1 MNSKATLMAACALVA
16 GFVSMQAAA
25 PSGQAAVVNGQAA
38 VANGQAAAPGGQAAM
53 ANMQTVGP
61 NGQRGPGPS
70 PAIADASTRF
80 VAQMAVKGS
89 PSYATLPKRT
99 RRYVITEFGAVGDG
113 TTVNTKAIQAAID
126 KCSAAK
132 GGGTVVVPK
141 GTFRTGSIFLKQG
154 VNLLVE
160 KDGVLKGT
168 TNPDDYP
175 QIKSRWEG
183 TEEMYTASLVNA
195 EGVTGLEISGEG
207 TIDGAGDEWMAK
219 NPFRRA
225 VPQGP
230 GGAEGAGAGGPTGA
244 AAPAGG
250 ASAAPAAAMRPRGPG
265 RPRLIGIQNSKDVR
279 VAGLFLHNQAIWC
292 LFVLYS
298 ENVEIDGVTI
308 AAEHNIPSS
317 DGIDIDSSKHVH
329 INHTYIEDGD
339 DCISIKS
346 GKDADGLRVN
356 RPAEDILIENSHFAY
371 GQGGVA
377 MGSETSGGIRNVTT
391 LNCLFDAGNW
401 APIRFKTQPSRGGV
415 VENITY
421 KDIVLHGTR
430 QAFEMNMEWRMVGP
444 RLPDSNPLPVVR
456 NVRIINVKGDVLSV
470 GAIHGL
476 AGSPIQGVTFVDCNI
491 TAERGFRLD
500 HARSV
505 DLKGLTIAVKQ
516 GEPVTTTDVE

>member
-1 MNSKATLMAACALVA
+1 MNSRIILLACATAYAVRA
-16 GFVSMQAAA
+16 QAPAAA
-25 PSGQAAVVNGQAA
+25 PPPVP
-38 VANGQAAAPGGQAAM
+38 AAASAYASTL
-53 ANMQTVGP
+53 AGP
-61 NGQRGPGPS
+61 
-70 PAIADASTRF
+70 ATRF
-80 VAQMAVKGS
+80 VPQMAVKGA
-89 PSYATLPKRT
+89 PSYATLPRRT
-99 RRYVITEFGAVGDG
+99 RRYVITEYGAVGDAK
-113 TTVNTKAIQAAID
+113 TVNTKAIQAAID
-126 KCSAAK
+126 KCSATKA
-132 GGGTVVVPK
+132 GGVVVVPK
-141 GTFRTGSIFLKQG
+141 GTFLSGAIFLKQG

-168 TNPDDYP
+168 TKPDDYP

-183 TEEMYTASLVNA
+183 TEEEYTASFVNA

-207 TIDGAGDEWMAK
+207 TIDGSGEEWVQR
-219 NPFRRA
+219 NPNVRQASGFS
-225 VPQGP
+225 
-230 GGAEGAGAGGPTGA
+230 
-244 AAPAGG
+244 
-250 ASAAPAAAMRPRGPG
+250 SAAPAAPAAPVAAGAQRRG
-265 RPRLIGIQNSKDVR
+265 RPRLLGIQNSKEVR
-279 VAGLFLHNQAIWC
+279 IAGLYLHNQAVWC

-298 ENVEIDGVTI
+298 QDVEIDGITI

-329 INHTYIEDGD
+329 INHVYIEDGD

-346 GKDADGLRVN
+346 GKDAEGLRVN

-401 APIRFKTQPSRGGV
+401 APIRFKSQPSRGGV

-444 RLPDSNPLPVVR
+444 RLPDSNPLPVMRKITIV
-456 NVRIINVKGDVLSV
+456 NVTGDVMSV

-476 AGSPIQGVTFVDCNI
+476 AGSPIQGVTFTDCKI
-491 TAERGFRLD
+491 TAQRGFRLD
-500 HARSV
+500 HARDV
-505 DLKGLTIAVKQ
+505 DLKGLAIVVKQ
-516 GEPVTTTDVE
+516 GDAVTKTDVE

>member
-25 PSGQAAVVNGQAA
+25 PSGQAAVANGQAA
-38 VANGQAAAPGGQAAM
+38 VANGQAAM
-53 ANMQTVGP
+53 ANMQTAAP

-126 KCSAAK
+126 KCSATK

-219 NPFRRA
+219 NPFRRRGA
-225 VPQGP
+225 ARAGR
-230 GGAEGAGAGGPTGA
+230 GGGCGCGRAGGFGCAGGRSECRAGGGDASARAGKA
-244 AAPAGG
+244 AA
-250 ASAAPAAAMRPRGPG
+250 
-265 RPRLIGIQNSKDVR
+265 D
-279 VAGLFLHNQAIWC
+279 WD
-292 LFVLYS
+292 S
-298 ENVEIDGVTI
+298 E
-308 AAEHNIPSS
+308 
-317 DGIDIDSSKHVH
+317 
-329 INHTYIEDGD
+329 
-339 DCISIKS
+339 
-346 GKDADGLRVN
+346 
-356 RPAEDILIENSHFAY
+356 
-371 GQGGVA
+371 
-377 MGSETSGGIRNVTT
+377 
-391 LNCLFDAGNW
+391 
-401 APIRFKTQPSRGGV
+401 
-415 VENITY
+415 
-421 KDIVLHGTR
+421 
-430 QAFEMNMEWRMVGP
+430 FEGCAR
-444 RLPDSNPLPVVR
+444 
-456 NVRIINVKGDVLSV
+456 
-470 GAIHGL
+470 L
-476 AGSPIQGVTFVDCNI
+476 AGCICI
-491 TAERGFRLD
+491 TRRSGACLCCTARMSRLT
-500 HARSV
+500 
-505 DLKGLTIAVKQ
+505 G
-516 GEPVTTTDVE
+516 

>member
-1 MNSKATLMAACALVA
+1 MNFKTLLLAACAFSLA
-16 GFVSMQAAA
+16 GIASAQTPATA
-25 PSGQAAVVNGQAA
+25 P
-38 VANGQAAAPGGQAAM
+38 APATAQ
-53 ANMQTVGP
+53 P
-61 NGQRGPGPS
+61 PS
-70 PAIADASTRF
+70 PRAQAQSPADPSTRF
-80 VAQMAVKGS
+80 VSQMAVKGAA
-89 PSYATLPKRT
+89 SYATLPKRT
-99 RRYVITEFGAVGDG
+99 RRCLITDSGAVGDG

-126 KCSAAK
+126 KCATAK

-141 GTFRTGSIFLKQG
+141 GTFRSGSIFLEQG

-183 TEEMYTASLVNA
+183 TEETYTASLVNA
-195 EGVTGLEISGEG
+195 EGVTGLEISGKG
-207 TIDGAGDEWMAK
+207 TIDGAGDEWLAK
-219 NPFRRA
+219 SGIRRA

-230 GGAEGAGAGGPTGA
+230 GGAAPDATAAALALGQSRGNGLGTGLATGQGAAQGGAGTPSNLVNGL
-244 AAPAGG
+244 
-250 ASAAPAAAMRPRGPG
+250 PAARQG

-279 VAGLFLHNQAIWC
+279 VAGLYLHNQAIWC

-298 ENVEIDGVTI
+298 ENVEIDGITI

-329 INHTYIEDGD
+329 INHVYVEDGD

-356 RPAEDILIENSHFAY
+356 RPADDILIENSHFAY

-401 APIRFKTQPSRGGV
+401 APIRFKSQPSRGGV

-444 RLPDSNPLPVVR
+444 RLPDSNPLPVMR
-456 NVRIINVKGDVLSV
+456 NIKIVNVSGDVMSV
-470 GAIHGL
+470 GNIHGL
-476 AGSPIQGVTFVDCNI
+476 PGSPIQGVTFENCKIAAD
-491 TAERGFRLD
+491 RGFRLD

-505 DLKGLTIAVKQ
+505 DLKGLAITVKQ
-516 GEPVTTTDVE
+516 GDPVTTTDVE

>member
-1 MNSKATLMAACALVA
+1 MNFKTILLPACSLLMTGIASAQVPATAQAPTTAQVPA
-16 GFVSMQAAA
+16 PAPAYVSTLAD
-25 PSGQAAVVNGQAA
+25 
-38 VANGQAAAPGGQAAM
+38 
-53 ANMQTVGP
+53 
-61 NGQRGPGPS
+61 
-70 PAIADASTRF
+70 PATRF
-80 VAQMAVKGS
+80 VSQMAVKGAA
-89 PSYATLPKRT
+89 SYATVPKRAH
-99 RRYVITEFGAVGDG
+99 RCLITDAGAVGDG
-113 TTVNTKAIQAAID
+113 KTVNTKAIQDTID
-126 KCSAAK
+126 KCALRK
-132 GGGTVVVPK
+132 DGGTVVVPK
-141 GTFRTGSIFLKQG
+141 GTFRSGAIFLKQG

-175 QIKSRWEG
+175 QIQSRWEG
-183 TEEMYTASLVNA
+183 TEEMYTASLVNG
-195 EGVTGLEISGEG
+195 EGLTGLDISGEG

-219 NPFRRA
+219 NPMRRA

-230 GGAEGAGAGGPTGA
+230 GGPPAASVAPTAGAP
-244 AAPAGG
+244 
-250 ASAAPAAAMRPRGPG
+250 SAAPLVTGVVNAPQAPAAGMRPRGPG

-279 VAGLFLHNQAIWC
+279 IAGLYLHNQAIWC

-298 ENVEIDGVTI
+298 TNVEIDGVTI

-317 DGIDIDSSKHVH
+317 DGIDIDSSQHVH
-329 INHTYIEDGD
+329 INHVYVEDGD

-356 RPAEDILIENSHFAY
+356 RPADDILIENSHFAY

-401 APIRFKTQPSRGGV
+401 APIRFKSQPSRGGV

-444 RLPDSNPLPVVR
+444 RLPDSNPLPVMR
-456 NVRIINVKGDVLSV
+456 NIRIVNVKGDVMSV
-470 GAIHGL
+470 GSIHGL
-476 AGSPIQGVTFVDCNI
+476 PGSPIQGVTFQDCKI
-491 TAERGFRLD
+491 SADRGFRLD
-500 HARSV
+500 HARDV
-505 DLKGLTIAVKQ
+505 DLKGLAIVVKQ
-516 GEPVTTTDVE
+516 GDAVTTTDVE

>member
-1 MNSKATLMAACALVA
+1 MESKAILFVACVLMVGTAFAQAPSPIVQA
-16 GFVSMQAAA
+16 PATNMQAPA
-25 PSGQAAVVNGQAA
+25 PRAQGQ
-38 VANGQAAAPGGQAAM
+38 
-53 ANMQTVGP
+53 
-61 NGQRGPGPS
+61 S
-70 PAIADASTRF
+70 PAIADAATRF
-80 VAQMAVKGS
+80 VSQMAVKGAA
-89 PSYATLPKRT
+89 SYAKLPKRT
-99 RRYVITEFGAVGDG
+99 RRCVVTDSGAVGDG
-113 TTVNTKAIQAAID
+113 KTVNTTAIQAAID
-126 KCSAAK
+126 TCAAKK
-132 GGGTVVVPK
+132 GGGVLVVPK
-141 GTFRTGSIFLKQG
+141 GTFLSGAIFLKQG

-207 TIDGAGDEWMAK
+207 TIDGSGDEWMAK

-230 GGAEGAGAGGPTGA
+230 GGP
-244 AAPAGG
+244 P
-250 ASAAPAAAMRPRGPG
+250 APAAAGASAPVAPPVAAPPSAPAGPRRG

-279 VAGLFLHNQAIWC
+279 IAGLYLHNQAIWC

-329 INHTYIEDGD
+329 INHVYIEDGD

-421 KDIVLHGTR
+421 KDITLHATR

-444 RLPDSNPLPVVR
+444 RQPDSNPLPVMR
-456 NVRIINVKGDVLSV
+456 NIRIINVKGDVMSV

-476 AGSPIQGVTFVDCNI
+476 AGSPIQGVTFENCKI
-491 TAERGFRLD
+491 SAQRGFRLD

-505 DLKGLTIAVKQ
+505 DLKGLTIDVKT
-516 GEPVTTTDVE
+516 GDPVTTTDVQ